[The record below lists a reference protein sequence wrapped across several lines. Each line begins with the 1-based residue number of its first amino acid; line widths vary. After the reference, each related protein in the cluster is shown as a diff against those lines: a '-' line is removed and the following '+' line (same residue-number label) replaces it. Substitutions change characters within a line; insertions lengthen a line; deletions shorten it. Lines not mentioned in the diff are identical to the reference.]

1 MPRIKI
7 QDIRENIGVN
17 TTYDLANAIVSSTS
31 HKDYALLA
39 DANNVVAFGDGIM
52 MNKQLQNEFVTALIE
67 RIGLVVLRSQLLKN
81 PLAFMKKGVLGMG
94 RSIEEIFTDITNSQ
108 KYNPEDAEATVFK
121 RQIPNVKTLFH
132 EMNRQEIYQVT
143 VQDESLKTAF
153 TSWDKFE
160 DFITSILNTL
170 YNSAEYDE
178 YRFMML
184 LIDNYYAK
192 SHFRIV
198 QSPTLDST
206 TNAKEFTKL
215 VREHGTIM
223 TMPQGGRD
231 YNALAVH
238 TRSEPEDLYLIMTAK
253 AKASLD
259 VDVLSQAFN
268 LNPAETLGRTI
279 VIDKFARPEIQAVL
293 VDKSFFMVYDKNQQM
308 TSQYN
313 GKGLYT
319 NYFYHI
325 WQVMSTSRFA
335 NAVAF
340 VSGAVNKIT
349 DVIVDPTVTTMKAGR
364 QSTFKAYVR
373 QTDTA
378 TYTPVWSVVGSNGTT
393 IASGTSINSSTG
405 VLTLGAL
412 QTGELIVKATVTYDT
427 SKTAV
432 GESIVSVIQ

>member
-1 MPRIKI
+1 MARIKI
-7 QDIRENIGVN
+7 QDIRENIGVK
-17 TTYDLANAIVSSTS
+17 TTYDLANAIVANTS

-39 DANNVVAFGDGIM
+39 DANNVIAFGDGIM
-52 MNKQLQNEFVTALIE
+52 MNKQLQNEFITSLVE

-81 PLAFMKKGVLGMG
+81 PLSFMKKGVLGMG
-94 RSIEEIFTDITNSQ
+94 RSIEEIFTDITNAQ
-108 KYNPEDAEATVFK
+108 KYNPEDAEQTVFK
-121 RQIPNVKTLFH
+121 RSIPNVKTLFH
-132 EMNRQEIYQVT
+132 EMNRQEMYQVT

-153 TSWDKFE
+153 TSWEKFE

-178 YRFMML
+178 YKYMML
-184 LIDNYYAK
+184 LLENYYAK

-198 QSPTLDST
+198 SSPVLDST

-215 VREHGTIM
+215 VREHGTVM

-231 YNALAVH
+231 YNSLAVH
-238 TRSEPEDLYLIMTAK
+238 TRSEPEDLYLIITAK

-259 VDVLSQAFN
+259 VDVLSSAFN
-268 LNPAETLGRTI
+268 LNPAQTIGKTI
-279 VIDKFARPEIQAVL
+279 VIDKFARPEIQAIL
-293 VDKSFFMVYDKNQQM
+293 VDETFFMVYDKNQQM

-340 VSGAVNKIT
+340 VSGAVEKVT
-349 DVIVDPTVTTMKAGR
+349 EVIVDPTVTTLR
-364 QSTFKAYVR
+364 PLQSKTFKAYVR
-373 QTDTA
+373 QTDNA
-378 TYTPVWSVVGSNGTT
+378 TYAPVWTVAGSNGTT
-393 IASGTSINSSTG
+393 IASGTTINASTG
-405 VLTLGAL
+405 VLTLGAT
-412 QTGELIVKATVTYDT
+412 QMGELIVKATVTYDT
-427 SKTAV
+427 SKTVV
-432 GESIVSVIQ
+432 GESIVTVVQ